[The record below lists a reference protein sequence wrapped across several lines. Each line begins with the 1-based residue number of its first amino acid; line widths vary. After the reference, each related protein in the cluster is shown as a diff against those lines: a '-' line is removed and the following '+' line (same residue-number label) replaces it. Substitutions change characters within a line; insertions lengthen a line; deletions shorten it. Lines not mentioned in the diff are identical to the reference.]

1 MAVKKKPIQMQL
13 SQKQKFISHLVS
25 AFLRSRL
32 TFKHFQKNDDP
43 HGSFI
48 CEIAD
53 SGKRG

>member
-1 MAVKKKPIQMQL
+1 MQL
-13 SQKQKFISHLVS
+13 SQKQKFISEFVS
-25 AFLRSRL
+25 AFLKSWL
-32 TFKHFQKNDDP
+32 TFEHFPKNDDP

>member
-32 TFKHFQKNDDP
+32 TFKHFQKSDDP